1 MKQELQVLLFVSRS
15 SAAVK
20 LRSFETS
27 LKAMVPII
35 PSKSW
40 RVQNVHIGQTSKA
53 IHPEGIEQKRDI
65 YREPPVAVL
74 K

>member
-1 MKQELQVLLFVSRS
+1 
-15 SAAVK
+15 
-20 LRSFETS
+20 
-27 LKAMVPII
+27 MVPII

-40 RVQNVHIGQTSKA
+40 RVQNVHIGETSKA

-74 K
+74 KLFHNVI